1 MAKAQP
7 VRLCLGCREP
17 KIKSEMLR
25 VVRTGEG
32 TIQIDLKGK
41 ISGRGAY
48 VCKNRA
54 CIEKV
59 IRSKA
64 LDRALGVSV
73 SADITDSLNSFFN

>member
-25 VVRTGEG
+25 IVRTVEG
-32 TIQIDLKGK
+32 TVQIDLKGK

-48 VCKNRA
+48 ICKNRA
-54 CIEKV
+54 CIEKA

-73 SADITDSLNSFFN
+73 PADIIDSMNSFLN